1 MNTIFKKM
9 VVLQHKFNEET
20 IENYLSKNLNW
31 NSAIIAESGEL
42 LDSLGYKWWKQ
53 QVPDMDNV
61 KVEAIDLLHFVIS
74 QTIQDYYR
82 PKDMEHIKIE
92 ATYKDFEDYFTEIQD
107 YDGFDKTNIQE
118 LVSDLN
124 YDLYDKFFI
133 MKQIFKALNMSNE
146 DVYIAYIVKNCL
158 NKFRQHNGYKD
169 GSYIKDWNGKEDN
182 VIAYEIA
189 NEWGADQELFKHL
202 YLDLET
208 YYNENVL
215 KVKKDSILDKIDFF
229 NTQTV
234 N

>member
-1 MNTIFKKM
+1 MTNIFETM
-9 VVLQHKFNEET
+9 VKLQHKFNEET
-20 IENYLSKNLNW
+20 IENYLDKNLNW

-42 LDSLGYKWWKQ
+42 LGSLGYKWWKKV
-53 QVPDMDNV
+53 VPDMENV

-74 QTIQDYYR
+74 DYLQKNYNGNYFYMARTID
-82 PKDMEHIKIE
+82 
-92 ATYKDFEDYFTEIQD
+92 DFRMSFLDK
-107 YDGFDKTNIQE
+107 GFNLSFSLEQQ
-118 LVSDLN
+118 VNQLN
-124 YDLYDKFFI
+124 LNSIGRFI
-133 MKQIFKALNMSNE
+133 TMKQIFNHLNMSND

-158 NKFRQHNGYKD
+158 NKFRQNNGYKD
-169 GSYIKDWNGKEDN
+169 GSYIKYWNGKEDN

-189 NEWGADQELFKHL
+189 NEWGADEELFEHL
-202 YLDLET
+202 YIDLET